1 MASARRVSKL
11 TIPSPQSP
19 VPSPQSPVPSPQFP
33 YHSTNVAVVPSL
45 DGGALG
51 NSRQYPAP

>member
-1 MASARRVSKL
+1 MSKL

>member
-19 VPSPQSPVPSPQFP
+19 VPSPQSPVPSPQSP
-33 YHSTNVAVVPSL
+33 VPSSHITQL
-45 DGGALG
+45 M
-51 NSRQYPAP
+51 